1 MATPQTDLQTQYNN
15 YKNTLQNI
23 AAKIG
28 DLETESDEHTCACIH
43 PRHLANDRLVV
54 QTLEPLPQDRT
65 CYRMI
70 NGTLAKQT
78 VKDVLPT
85 LKANQEG
92 LKSVMETLLKQY
104 KTTEDQFNK
113 FQKDNKIKVV
123 RQ

>member
-1 MATPQTDLQTQYNN
+1 MSTPQPDLQTQYNN

-28 DLETESDEHTCACIH
+28 DLETESDEHT
-43 PRHLANDRLVV
+43 LVI
-54 QTLEPLPQDRT
+54 QTLEPLPESRT

-85 LKANQEG
+85 LKTNKEG
-92 LKSVMETLLKQY
+92 LTSVMDTLLKQY